1 MVWIRL
7 WLSCAAFLSAAG
19 GISYGLV
26 KLSEKFWKPEN
37 PALVLALHK
46 LALVLYWVP
55 VSFVWIC
62 AKRISYE
69 NKVMSY
75 TGEFVCSTVPPMTA
89 AFRLLGYLWLL
100 GFAIAIVRFARKQ
113 HRLFMLMRGN
123 VPVAQPR
130 YLAVFEEC
138 RRQFGLGTVTLC
150 QNDLLSSP
158 ITAGLFR
165 QQVILPFAAY
175 TDAELRMIYEHEL
188 THIQHRDLFWRMF
201 ALVTSW
207 VHWFNP
213 VIYLHQ
219 GELDCLQEMV
229 CDLSI
234 AVQNEQYTKKE
245 YAAFLLKLTEPE
257 TVNACTTA
265 LIKNKS
271 QTLRRIQ
278 QMAKTK
284 EVRKPKKFVVGLSC
298 AGLAVLTL
306 IPATAVSAKAAK
318 LQEDWIRAEE
328 IETIAEPQDFSDPSV
343 EEHRLDDGSVEEIDG
358 SQEGVPYSS
367 TVILDNIINANTRY
381 LYQYQSMS
389 AGDVISILAECDDGS
404 ITYRIGIKN
413 KETGNMISM
422 TGTGRLNHEFKISE
436 SGTYTAFVENNN
448 NFPIKVTGFAMY

>member
-1 MVWIRL
+1 
-7 WLSCAAFLSAAG
+7 
-19 GISYGLV
+19 
-26 KLSEKFWKPEN
+26 
-37 PALVLALHK
+37 
-46 LALVLYWVP
+46 
-55 VSFVWIC
+55 
-62 AKRISYE
+62 
-69 NKVMSY
+69 
-75 TGEFVCSTVPPMTA
+75 
-89 AFRLLGYLWLL
+89 
-100 GFAIAIVRFARKQ
+100 
-113 HRLFMLMRGN
+113 
-123 VPVAQPR
+123 
-130 YLAVFEEC
+130 
-138 RRQFGLGTVTLC
+138 
-150 QNDLLSSP
+150 
-158 ITAGLFR
+158 
-165 QQVILPFAAY
+165 
-175 TDAELRMIYEHEL
+175 
-188 THIQHRDLFWRMF
+188 
-201 ALVTSW
+201 
-207 VHWFNP
+207 
-213 VIYLHQ
+213 
-219 GELDCLQEMV
+219 
-229 CDLSI
+229 
-234 AVQNEQYTKKE
+234 
-245 YAAFLLKLTEPE
+245 
-257 TVNACTTA
+257 
-265 LIKNKS
+265 
-271 QTLRRIQ
+271 
-278 QMAKTK
+278 MAKTK